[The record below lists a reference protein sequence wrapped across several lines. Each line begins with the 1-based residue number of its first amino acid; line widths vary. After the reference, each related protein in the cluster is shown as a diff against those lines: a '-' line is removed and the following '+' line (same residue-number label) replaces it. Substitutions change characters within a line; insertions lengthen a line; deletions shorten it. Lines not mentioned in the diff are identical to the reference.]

1 MIREFENYL
10 RAIRG
15 YSENTIK
22 SYRTDIES
30 FVRYIRATRPDARWS
45 NITREDVDNFL
56 TYQYK
61 RGLKPATT
69 NRQISAIS
77 SLYRYFQRE
86 GKVITNPC
94 QYESRRKVESTLPT
108 IIPVS
113 HIKKAYD
120 RSKGAT
126 KLMLGILATTGIRLQ
141 EMLDLKWQDID
152 FENCTLRIYGKGSK
166 ERIVQTEKTVLTP
179 LESISMYS
187 RPELKLFYISQRQ
200 ARTLIYEALRPYSNS
215 KQLSP
220 HAIRHTFATE
230 LAKNGENV
238 TTIAKILGHAHI
250 DTSQK
255 YINMAEIPTSK
266 SGISLT

>member
-22 SYRTDIES
+22 SYRTDIET

-56 TYQYK
+56 TYQYN

-86 GKVITNPC
+86 GKIITNPC
-94 QYESRRKVESTLPT
+94 QYESRRKQENTLPS
-108 IIPVS
+108 IIPIN
-113 HIKKAYD
+113 HIKRAYE
-120 RSKGAT
+120 RSQGAT
-126 KLMLGILATTGIRLQ
+126 KMMIGILATTGIRLQ
-141 EMLDLKWQDID
+141 EMLDLTWRDID
-152 FENCTLRIYGKGSK
+152 FDNCTLRISGKGGK
-166 ERIVQTEKTVLTP
+166 ERIVHTEKAVLTP
-179 LESISMYS
+179 LESIRQYS

-250 DTSQK
+250 ETSQK
-255 YINMAEIPTSK
+255 YINMAEIPTS
-266 SGISLT
+266 SRGISLT